1 MLRSSALNVGRSL
14 DLSLTWPSSGHK
26 QKALWGCHVYKD
38 ILKPTIGEK
47 LHAEQEPD
55 NAVDEFAVKVVK
67 NDKTLGHLPR
77 DYSQIL
83 WYFITCGG
91 NIRMEV
97 TGCRRLVVRVEQKL
111 IALCIHG

>member
-1 MLRSSALNVGRSL
+1 M
-14 DLSLTWPSSGHK
+14 
-26 QKALWGCHVYKD
+26 YKD
-38 ILKPTIGEK
+38 ILKPTIDEK

-67 NDKTLGHLPR
+67 NDKTLGHFPSR
-77 DYSQIL
+77 IL

-97 TGCRRLVVRVEQKL
+97 TGCR
-111 IALCIHG
+111 

>member
-1 MLRSSALNVGRSL
+1 M
-14 DLSLTWPSSGHK
+14 
-26 QKALWGCHVYKD
+26 YKD

-77 DYSQIL
+77 EYSRIL

-97 TGCRRLVVRVEQKL
+97 TGCRQLVVRVEQKL
-111 IALCIHG
+111 ITLCIHG